1 MSRVFDFVERWVA
14 ETEQK
19 RRSRG
24 ESGKKIP
31 ESRRR
36 ERGGETF

>member
-19 RRSRG
+19 RAVRG
-24 ESGKKIP
+24 VGKENPTKLKK
-31 ESRRR
+31 EVLWK
-36 ERGGETF
+36 TF